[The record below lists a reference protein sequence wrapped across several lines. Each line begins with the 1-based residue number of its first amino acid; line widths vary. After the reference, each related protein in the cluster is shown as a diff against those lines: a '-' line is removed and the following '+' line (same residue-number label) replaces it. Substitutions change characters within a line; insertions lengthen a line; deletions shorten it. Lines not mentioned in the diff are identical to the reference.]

1 MAVSKTNPK
10 TNPGNFFEDYALG
23 QEIAHATPRTVT
35 QGDRAL
41 YGALYPNRFAL
52 QSSDEFA
59 RVSDA
64 YQLLFETAEDEPAPA
79 ATASARVSRPS
90 VRATETEFSEEILNM
105 CQEMAE
111 DDGAQIATRLYR
123 KGRMLTYFVPREPN
137 DGLTKVVL
145 PTGDLVD
152 SRTMTPQVVDV
163 WSGEISMNQYEVS
176 PQLCAQ
182 LFPGARSVQ
191 IRFGSVTQH

>member
-1 MAVSKTNPK
+1 MTPIERVSARSKALSILGLEGNPTK
-10 TNPGNFFEDYALG
+10 SEVRKVFRKLAFELHPDRGND
-23 QEIAHATPRTVT
+23 T
-35 QGDRAL
+35 
-41 YGALYPNRFAL
+41 
-52 QSSDEFA
+52 SDEFA